1 MLITKEY
8 SVIENPVEGV
18 SVSNN
23 IEDYPSGLVI
33 PVDKPYRWT
42 SADVVR
48 KTKFRL
54 QRFFGMKNI
63 KVGHAG
69 TLDPLATGV
78 LLICVGKATKV
89 AEQLQ
94 SQPKEYIADIRFGP
108 TTPSFD
114 LEKEIDNYF
123 PWEHI
128 TLELIESKLPQFMGE
143 IDQIPPVFS
152 AKLIDGNRAYDLARA
167 GIETIMKPSRVTIYG
182 LQIIS
187 FNAPDLKIAIRC
199 SKGTY
204 IRSFA
209 RDIGETCGS
218 GAHLSNLVR
227 TTSGSFGVEKS
238 LSMENI
244 ESIFKIS

>member
-1 MLITKEY
+1 MLLTKEY
-8 SVIENPVEGV
+8 ETLEKPIEEFSLSHNLD
-18 SVSNN
+18 
-23 IEDYPSGLVI
+23 DYTSGLVI
-33 PVDKPYRWT
+33 SVDKPYRWT

-54 QRFFGMKNI
+54 QRFFGLKNI

-78 LLICVGKATKV
+78 LLVCVGKATKV

-94 SQPKEYIADIRFGP
+94 AQPKEYIAEIRFGS

-114 LEKEIDNYF
+114 LEKEIDKHF

-128 TLELIESKLPQFMGE
+128 TLELIESKLNQFLGE

-167 GIETIMKPSRVTIYG
+167 GVETIMKPSRITIYG

-187 FNAPDLKIAIRC
+187 FNSPDLKIAIRC

-209 RDIGETCGS
+209 RDIGEACGS
-218 GAHLSNLVR
+218 GAHLANLVR
-227 TTSGSFGVEKS
+227 TVSGQFGVEKS
-238 LSMENI
+238 LSMSDI
-244 ESIFKIS
+244 ESIFNIS

>member
-1 MLITKEY
+1 MPLNNLY
-8 SVIENPVEGV
+8 SKIEKPIEAV
-18 SVSNN
+18 SVLGSMD
-23 IEDYPSGLVI
+23 DYPSGFVI
-33 PVDKPYRWT
+33 SVDKPYRWT

-48 KTKFRL
+48 KIKFRL
-54 QRFFGMKNI
+54 QRYFGLKNI

-69 TLDPLATGV
+69 TLDPLATGI

-94 SQPKEYIADIRFGP
+94 AQSKEYIAGIRFGA

-114 LEKEIDNYF
+114 LEKEIDNHF

-128 TLELIESKLPQFMGE
+128 TRELIESKLPQFLGE

-152 AKLIDGNRAYDLARA
+152 AKFIDGSRAYDLARA
-167 GIETIMKPSRVTIYG
+167 GIETIMKPSRVTIYD
-182 LQIIS
+182 LQLIS
-187 FNAPDLKIAIRC
+187 FDGQELRIAVKC

-209 RDIGETCGS
+209 RDIGEACGS
-218 GAHLSNLVR
+218 GAHLVSLVR
-227 TTSGSFGVEKS
+227 TVSGSFGVENA
-238 LSMENI
+238 LSMEDI
-244 ESIFKIS
+244 EDIFKIS